1 MGCVDLIKVTNDDR
15 SKKILIA
22 EDDSD
27 IVLLYKHTIEKRHHE
42 VVTTEDGQECLN
54 IYHQEYQRVSFGK
67 RYSLAKTLPFDAVI
81 LDHKMPKINGM
92 EVAKE
97 ILAINPHQRVIIA
110 SAFVK
115 EILIDS
121 IKNLKHAVE
130 VIQKPFHMNTLV
142 DTIEDKEIYS
152 ELQNLN
158 VDIDVVKALNP
169 THEQVKDLLD
179 RLRRVREMQEFVTS
193 EEVASRTFK

>member
-1 MGCVDLIKVTNDDR
+1 MGCYLIKIANDDR

-22 EDDSD
+22 EDDID
-27 IVLLYKHTIEKRHHE
+27 IVFLYKHTIENRHHE
-42 VVTTEDGQECLN
+42 VITTEDGQECLN
-54 IYHQEYQRVSFGK
+54 VYHQEYQRTSFGK
-67 RYSLAKTLPFDAVI
+67 WYNLAKTPFDAVI

-97 ILAINPHQRVIIA
+97 ILAVNPHQRVIIA

-115 EILIDS
+115 EALIDS
-121 IKNLKHAVE
+121 IKNLKHMIE
-130 VIQKPFHMNTLV
+130 VIHKPFHLTTLV

-152 ELQNLN
+152 ELQNLS

-169 THEQVKDLLD
+169 THKQIKDLLD

-193 EEVASRTFK
+193 EGVNNRIEGY

>member
-1 MGCVDLIKVTNDDR
+1 MGCVDLTKVTNDDR

-54 IYHQEYQRVSFGK
+54 IYHQEYQRASFGK
-67 RYSLAKTLPFDAVI
+67 RYGLAKTLPFDAVI

-115 EILIDS
+115 ETLIDS

-130 VIQKPFHMNTLV
+130 VIQKPFHMSTLV

>member
-193 EEVASRTFK
+193 EEVASRTL

>member
-1 MGCVDLIKVTNDDR
+1 M
-15 SKKILIA
+15 KILIA
-22 EDDSD
+22 EDDID
-27 IVLLYKHTIEKRHHE
+27 ILLLYKHSIEKRHHE
-42 VVTTEDGQECLN
+42 VITSKDGQECLN
-54 IYHQEYQRVSFGK
+54 IYHQEYQRTRFGK
-67 RYSLAKTLPFDAVI
+67 RYSVAKTLPFDAVI

-115 EILIDS
+115 ETLIDS
-121 IKNLKHAVE
+121 MKNLKHAVE
-130 VIQKPFHMNTLV
+130 LIQKPFHPTALV
-142 DTIEDKEIYS
+142 DTIEDKEIYT

-158 VDIDVVKALNP
+158 VDIAVVKAINP
-169 THEQVKDLLD
+169 THEQIKDLLD
-179 RLRRVREMQEFVTS
+179 RLRRVREMQEIVTS

>member
-1 MGCVDLIKVTNDDR
+1 M
-15 SKKILIA
+15 KILIA

-27 IVLLYKHTIEKRHHE
+27 IVLLYKHSIEKRHHE
-42 VVTTEDGQECLN
+42 VITSKDGQECLN
-54 IYHQEYQRVSFGK
+54 IYHQEYQRTRFGK
-67 RYSLAKTLPFDAVI
+67 RYSLAKTLPFDTVI

-115 EILIDS
+115 ETLFDS
-121 IKNLKHAVE
+121 IKKLKHAVE
-130 VIQKPFHMNTLV
+130 LIQKPFHLTALV
-142 DTIEDKEIYS
+142 DTIEDKEIYT

-158 VDIDVVKALNP
+158 VDIAVVKALNP
-169 THEQVKDLLD
+169 THEQIKDLLD
-179 RLRRVREMQEFVTS
+179 RLQRALEMQDFVTS
-193 EEVASRTFK
+193 EEVTSHTFK

>member
-1 MGCVDLIKVTNDDR
+1 M
-15 SKKILIA
+15 KILIA
-22 EDDSD
+22 EDDID
-27 IVLLYKHTIEKRHHE
+27 IVLLYKHSIEKRHHE
-42 VVTTEDGQECLN
+42 VITSKDGQECLN
-54 IYHQEYQRVSFGK
+54 IYHQEYQRTRFGK
-67 RYSLAKTLPFDAVI
+67 RYSVAKTLPFDAVI

-115 EILIDS
+115 ETLIDS
-121 IKNLKHAVE
+121 IKNLKHVVE
-130 VIQKPFHMNTLV
+130 VIQKPFHLSTLV

-158 VDIDVVKALNP
+158 VDIDVIRALNP
-169 THEQVKDLLD
+169 SHEQIKDLLD
-179 RLRRVREMQEFVTS
+179 RLRRVREMQEFVTT
-193 EEVASRTFK
+193 EGLTPRTFK

>member
-1 MGCVDLIKVTNDDR
+1 
-15 SKKILIA
+15 
-22 EDDSD
+22 
-27 IVLLYKHTIEKRHHE
+27 
-42 VVTTEDGQECLN
+42 
-54 IYHQEYQRVSFGK
+54 
-67 RYSLAKTLPFDAVI
+67 
-81 LDHKMPKINGM
+81 M

-115 EILIDS
+115 ETLFDS
-121 IKNLKHAVE
+121 IKNLMLVVE
-130 VIQKPFHMNTLV
+130 VIQKPFQVNTLV

-158 VDIDVVKALNP
+158 VDITVVKALNP
-169 THEQVKDLLD
+169 THEQINDLLE

-193 EEVASRTFK
+193 EGVPSRTLK

>member
-1 MGCVDLIKVTNDDR
+1 MGCVDLIKVANDDR

-42 VVTTEDGQECLN
+42 VITTEDGQECLN
-54 IYHQEYQRVSFGK
+54 IYHQEYQRASFGK
-67 RYSLAKTLPFDAVI
+67 RYSVAKTLPFDAVI

-115 EILIDS
+115 ETLIDS
-121 IKNLKHAVE
+121 IKNLKHVVE
-130 VIQKPFHMNTLV
+130 VIQKPFHLSTLV

-179 RLRRVREMQEFVTS
+179 RLRRVREMREIVTS

>member
-1 MGCVDLIKVTNDDR
+1 MIKAANDER
-15 SKKILIA
+15 RMKILIA

-27 IVLLYKHTIEKRHHE
+27 IVLLYKHSIEKRNHE
-42 VVTTEDGQECLN
+42 VIASKDGQECLN
-54 IYHQEYQRVSFGK
+54 IYHRECQRSRFGK
-67 RYSLAKTLPFDAVI
+67 RYSVAKTLPFDAVI

-97 ILAINPHQRVIIA
+97 IIAINPHQRVIIA

-115 EILIDS
+115 ETLVDS

-130 VIQKPFHMNTLV
+130 VMQKPFHLTALV
-142 DTIEDKEIYS
+142 DAIEDKEIYR
-152 ELQNLN
+152 ELENLN

-169 THEQVKDLLD
+169 THEQIKDLLD
-179 RLRRVREMQEFVTS
+179 RIQRAREMQEFLKSEGVT
-193 EEVASRTFK
+193 SRTFR

>member
-1 MGCVDLIKVTNDDR
+1 M
-15 SKKILIA
+15 KILIA
-22 EDDSD
+22 EDDRD

-42 VVTTEDGQECLN
+42 VTISEDGEDCLN
-54 IYHQEYQRVSFGK
+54 IYHEEFQRSKFGK
-67 RYSLAKTLPFDAVI
+67 RYSVAKFGFDIVI

-97 ILAINPHQRVIIA
+97 ILAINPHQRVIFA

-115 EILIDS
+115 ETLMDS
-121 IKNLKHAVE
+121 IKNLKHVVE
-130 VIQKPFHMNTLV
+130 VIQKPFHLTTLV

-152 ELQNLN
+152 ELQDLN
-158 VDIDVVKALNP
+158 VDIAVVKAVNP

-179 RLRRVREMQEFVTS
+179 RLGRVRDMQEFPTS
-193 EEVASRTFK
+193 ESKRMHTNR

>member
-1 MGCVDLIKVTNDDR
+1 M
-15 SKKILIA
+15 KILIA

-27 IVLLYKHTIEKRHHE
+27 IVLLYKHSIEKRHHE
-42 VVTTEDGQECLN
+42 VITSKDGQECLN
-54 IYHQEYQRVSFGK
+54 IYHQEYQRTRFGK
-67 RYSLAKTLPFDAVI
+67 RYSLAKTLPFDTVI

-115 EILIDS
+115 ETLFDS

-130 VIQKPFHMNTLV
+130 LIQKPFHLTALV
-142 DTIEDKEIYS
+142 DTIEDKEIYT

-158 VDIDVVKALNP
+158 VDIAVVKALNP
-169 THEQVKDLLD
+169 THEQIKDLLD
-179 RLRRVREMQEFVTS
+179 RLQRALEMQDFVTS
-193 EEVASRTFK
+193 EEVTSHTFK

>member
-1 MGCVDLIKVTNDDR
+1 MGCGDLIKVANDDR

-42 VVTTEDGQECLN
+42 VITTEDGQECLN
-54 IYHQEYQRVSFGK
+54 IYHQEYQRAIFGK
-67 RYSLAKTLPFDAVI
+67 RYSVAKTLPFDAVI
-81 LDHKMPKINGM
+81 LDHKMPTINGM

-115 EILIDS
+115 ETLIDS
-121 IKNLKHAVE
+121 IKNLKHVVE
-130 VIQKPFHMNTLV
+130 VIQKPFLMSTLV

-169 THEQVKDLLD
+169 THEQIKDLLD

-193 EEVASRTFK
+193 EGVASRTFK

>member
-1 MGCVDLIKVTNDDR
+1 LIKVANDDR

-42 VVTTEDGQECLN
+42 VITTEDGQECLN
-54 IYHQEYQRVSFGK
+54 IYHQEYQRAIFGK
-67 RYSLAKTLPFDAVI
+67 RYSVAKKLPFDAVI

-115 EILIDS
+115 ETLIDS
-121 IKNLKHAVE
+121 IKNLKHVVE
-130 VIQKPFHMNTLV
+130 VIQKPFLMSTLV

-169 THEQVKDLLD
+169 THEQIKDLLD

-193 EEVASRTFK
+193 EGVASRTFK

>member
-1 MGCVDLIKVTNDDR
+1 MGCVDLIKVANDDR

-27 IVLLYKHTIEKRHHE
+27 IILLYKHTIEKRHHE
-42 VVTTEDGQECLN
+42 VITTEDGQECLN
-54 IYHQEYQRVSFGK
+54 IYHQEYQRASFGK
-67 RYSLAKTLPFDAVI
+67 RYSVAKTLPFDAVI

-115 EILIDS
+115 ETLVDS
-121 IKNLKHAVE
+121 IKNLKHVVE
-130 VIQKPFHMNTLV
+130 VIQKPFHLCTLV

-179 RLRRVREMQEFVTS
+179 RLRRVREMREIVTS
-193 EEVASRTFK
+193 EEVASRNFK